1 MTEIRELRPD
11 GEIVTRAS
19 YSLEPYRALLCFKR
33 QFIHKDY
40 NTWDYPDS
48 DPEIHISNF
57 GNPYFEHR
65 ESFFGA
71 YKVKDTNQTERI
83 SA

>member
-11 GEIVTRAS
+11 GEIITRAT

-40 NTWDYPDS
+40 NTWDYPES
-48 DPEIHISNF
+48 DPSIFTGHSGHF
-57 GNPYFEHR
+57 YFSHGG
-65 ESFFGA
+65 SYFGA
-71 YKVKDTNQTERI
+71 FEVKEVAKSERI